1 MTLAALVAALVV
13 SGAASAH
20 PRSSPAE
27 RYFQHRCSQ
36 TATLA
41 CIHRASLHWGVDYR
55 QMRYIAHR
63 ESGYQ
68 AGAKNPSSSASGLFQ
83 FLDTT
88 WAGSWNPYRG
98 VSVFSAKH
106 NALAAAYAMHLGH
119 WSWWACC

>member
-1 MTLAALVAALVV
+1 MPKRTSVK
-13 SGAASAH
+13 
-20 PRSSPAE
+20 E
-27 RYFQHRCSQ
+27 RYFAHRCSQ
-36 TATLA
+36 TNTLA
-41 CIHRASLHWGVDYR
+41 CIHRAAFHWRVDYG
-55 QMRYIAHR
+55 QMKYIAHR

-106 NALAAAYAMHLGH
+106 NALAAGYAMHLGH